1 MEIKSFKNKLFS
13 QEDLTSDESMHL
25 FELIMT
31 GKLSEI
37 DITAI
42 LTSLKIKGETK
53 DEILGATKIMR
64 SKSMKISSTVN
75 TVDTC
80 GTGGDM
86 SDTLNISTAASLV
99 AASCGIKIAKHGNK
113 SVSSKSGS
121 ADMLENIGYRFSDDP
136 KIIESQLNSNNFCF
150 MFAQYHHS
158 AMKYV
163 INVRKTLGTRTI
175 FNLLGPLTNP
185 ANAANQLLGVYDK
198 KWLNTHCEVL
208 KELGSNNVMIVHGVD
223 GLDEIT
229 LSQNTH
235 ICELKDQTIHNYI
248 LDPREIGYDYI
259 SLEEIKGGD
268 PQYNAKCFLK
278 MIDGNFNQFQNIV
291 ELNAGAAIY
300 LAGKCSNIKE
310 GTIIA
315 NKTIS
320 EGKTKEFITKIT
332 NE

>member
-1 MEIKSFKNKLFS
+1 METKKLKNKLFS
-13 QEDLTSDESMHL
+13 QKNLTTDESVFL
-25 FELIMT
+25 FEVIMN
-31 GKLSEI
+31 GELSEV
-37 DITAI
+37 DITAVLI
-42 LTSLKIKGETK
+42 SLKIKGETK
-53 DEILGATKIMR
+53 EEILGAAKIMR
-64 SKSMKISSTVN
+64 SKSLKISSSEN

-121 ADMLENIGYRFSDDP
+121 ADMLENIGYKFSDDP
-136 KIIESQLNSNNFCF
+136 KIIEDQLNRNNFCF

-163 INVRKTLGTRTI
+163 INIRKTLGTRTI

-185 ANAANQLLGVYDK
+185 ANATNQLLGVYDK

-208 KELGSNNVMIVHGVD
+208 KELGSNNVMVVHGVD

-268 PQYNAKCFLK
+268 PEYNAKCFLK

-310 GTIIA
+310 GSIIA

-320 EGKTKEFITKIT
+320 EGKTKEFITTIT